1 MLTDATAV
9 EATNL
14 AKSFRTARG
23 KPLKRALGGISLQV
37 RQGGIYGL
45 LGPNGAGKTTT
56 LKIIMNFL
64 RPDSGEVAIFGGD
77 WRSPA
82 SRARVGF
89 LPEQP
94 YFNMYL
100 TPRKL
105 LRFYGKLFGMAPQR
119 IESETER
126 LLTLVGLEGSGDTI
140 LQKFSRGMLQRVGFA
155 QALLNSPELLILDE
169 PSSGLDPIA
178 QFEIKEL
185 MLNLKSKGVTVFL
198 SSHQLSEVEELC
210 DYVSVLK
217 AGRIVAEGS
226 LADLL
231 RTSDKRRITLQ
242 RPVSALP
249 ADIGRMGVKLTEKGS
264 SILAPEEALYPLLDF
279 LKMEGIALSE
289 VREERVT
296 LEEFFMQ
303 AVRGDGLSKDQD
315 GTASAP
321 GTTYLHSGQGE
332 GEHS

>member
-1 MLTDATAV
+1 MDQKAV

-23 KPLKRALGGISLQV
+23 KPLKQALGGISLQV
-37 RQGGIYGL
+37 RQGNIYGL

-56 LKIIMNFL
+56 LKIIMDFL
-64 RPDSGEVAIFGGD
+64 RPDSGEVVIFGED
-77 WRSPA
+77 WRSPT
-82 SRARVGF
+82 SRAEVGF

-100 TPRKL
+100 TPRRL

-119 IESETER
+119 IESEIGK

-185 MLNLKSKGVTVFL
+185 MLDLKSKGVTVFL

-210 DYVSVLK
+210 DYVSVLN

-226 LADLL
+226 LTDLL
-231 RTSDKRRITLQ
+231 RTSDKRRVTLQ

-249 ADIGRMGVKLTEKGS
+249 ADIERMGVNLAEDRS
-264 SILAPEEALYPLLDF
+264 SMLAPREALYPLLEF
-279 LKMEGIALSE
+279 LKMEGIGLSE
-289 VREERVT
+289 VLEERVS

-303 AVRGDGLSKDQD
+303 TIRGESQDED
-315 GTASAP
+315 GTASAQGP
-321 GTTYLHSGQGE
+321 AGLSPGQGE